1 MQAQSPVPTGTQD
14 TFLNMIPVDVVVELG
29 RVRLTLRELAAL
41 GPEDVVELDQPAY
54 RPLALVVGD
63 QVIARGELVMHNDTL
78 SLQITEIP
86 TQGQSQS
93 ASA

>member
-1 MQAQSPVPTGTQD
+1 MQAQSPVPAGAQD

-29 RVRLTLRELAAL
+29 RVRLTLRELASL
-41 GPEDVVELDQPAY
+41 GPDDVVELDQPAY
-54 RPLALVVGD
+54 RPLALVVGE

-86 TQGQSQS
+86 TQSQGS
-93 ASA
+93 LP

>member
-1 MQAQSPVPTGTQD
+1 MHTEASTIPNPQQA
-14 TFLNMIPVDVVVELG
+14 FLNMIPVEVVVELG

-63 QVIARGELVMHNDTL
+63 QVIARGELIMHNDTL

-86 TQGQSQS
+86 SQNQG
-93 ASA
+93 

>member
-1 MQAQSPVPTGTQD
+1 MQAETPTRNGPQD

-29 RVRLTLRELAAL
+29 RVRVTLRELAAMS
-41 GPEDVVELDQPAY
+41 PDDIIELDQSAY

-63 QVIARGELVMHNDTL
+63 QVVARGELVMHNDTL

-86 TQGQSQS
+86 SQGQGNLS
-93 ASA
+93 

>member
-1 MQAQSPVPTGTQD
+1 MQAESPSPTGTQD
-14 TFLNMIPVDVVVELG
+14 AFLNLIPVDVVVELG

-41 GPEDVVELDQPAY
+41 GPDDIVELDQPAY

-63 QVIARGELVMHNDTL
+63 QIIARGELVMHNDTL

-86 TQGQSQS
+86 TQSQGGL
-93 ASA
+93 A